1 MSASTARSTGQKGAA
16 LTPEQR
22 REGERNLARLLVIA
36 KRQSVAAALEE
47 WDRMLAAKQGPQL
60 AVRGTERTAGK

>member
-1 MSASTARSTGQKGAA
+1 MRATKTRSAEQKGAP

-36 KRQSVAAALEE
+36 KKQGVPVAMKE
-47 WDRMLAAKQGPQL
+47 WDRMLAEKKAKAQNSP
-60 AVRGTERTAGK
+60 AA